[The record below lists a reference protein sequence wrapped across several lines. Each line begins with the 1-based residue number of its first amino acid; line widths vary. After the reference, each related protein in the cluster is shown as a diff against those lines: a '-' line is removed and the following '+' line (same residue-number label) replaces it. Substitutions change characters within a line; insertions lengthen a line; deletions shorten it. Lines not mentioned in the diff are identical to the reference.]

1 MIMRVGSFFPHLL
14 HPKDN
19 EILSVIRDNARLGYT
34 EIGNLVGLSRVAV
47 KNRMDLMQKEGVI
60 KGYKTIIEPES
71 APNGI
76 VPDTFSGSGSTM
88 MACEQTNR
96 VCCTMELDEKYAPVI
111 LRRSVENGINP
122 DDIFVERDGKKLMYA
137 ELVKEVETK

>member
-1 MIMRVGSFFPHLL
+1 
-14 HPKDN
+14 
-19 EILSVIRDNARLGYT
+19 
-34 EIGNLVGLSRVAV
+34 
-47 KNRMDLMQKEGVI
+47 MDLMQKEGVI